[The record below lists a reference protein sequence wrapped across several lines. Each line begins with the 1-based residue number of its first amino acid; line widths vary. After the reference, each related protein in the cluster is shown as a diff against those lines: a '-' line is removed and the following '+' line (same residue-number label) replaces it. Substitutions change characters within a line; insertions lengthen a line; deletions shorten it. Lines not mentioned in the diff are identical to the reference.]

1 MAGTGVGALAAWQE
15 LRFAGR
21 PAAQAGMCT
30 HPSVRGLLA
39 CMLCHPPPAG
49 LAGGA
54 CNQQQLAAG
63 DALRALRHHVAV
75 ARALPQPVLT
85 EEAMALLTAY
95 FQHLRTSEG
104 AQRGV
109 LASLARVAAA
119 SARLRHSARVEALSD
134 AALAVACVEEKLL
147 VAGASPLLWPR
158 WREELQRC
166 TELHECLRGLA
177 EDCASGLGLGG
188 GCGGAAV
195 AAGAAWAGQ
204 AEE

>member
-1 MAGTGVGALAAWQE
+1 
-15 LRFAGR
+15 
-21 PAAQAGMCT
+21 
-30 HPSVRGLLA
+30 
-39 CMLCHPPPAG
+39 MLCHPPPAG

-54 CNQQQLAAG
+54 GSQQQAAA
-63 DALRALRHHVAV
+63 DARRALRHHVAV

-85 EEAMALLTAY
+85 EGAMALLTAY

-104 AQRGV
+104 AQQGV

-147 VAGASPLLWPR
+147 VAGASPVLWPR

-166 TELHECLRGLA
+166 TELQECLRGLA
-177 EDCASGLGLGG
+177 EDCASGLGLRG
-188 GCGGAAV
+188 GCGGGAAA
-195 AAGAAWAGQ
+195 AAGAAWAEQ